1 MSIDIKETVY
11 WTESP
16 QDGFNM
22 ANGKRVDRPSS
33 AYVLGVRDVHN
44 IPSKMAWDNEYPDED
59 YPYVVKNTLHA
70 GVGNVPKSLDGCYI
84 FKARTESRDRIITVA
99 KRLTDELVPFSN
111 ADNYLREVI
120 TDDNDDDDD
129 YDDDDDATS

>member
-33 AYVLGVRDVHN
+33 AYVLGVRTIGLASGFHSYKVGD
-44 IPSKMAWDNEYPDED
+44 ITDNGETVWKITSSSWNP
-59 YPYVVKNTLHA
+59 
-70 GVGNVPKSLDGCYI
+70 LDTI
-84 FKARTESRDRIITVA
+84 HVF

-111 ADNYLREVI
+111 VDNYLREVI
-120 TDDNDDDDD
+120 D
-129 YDDDDDATS
+129 DDDDDATS